1 MSEYSFI
8 DKKEF
13 RSGRGVGVMELKSF
27 TDTPIDIKTS
37 KHYDLHGI
45 KGLKMSNIIL
55 TTPEIK

>member
-1 MSEYSFI
+1 
-8 DKKEF
+8 
-13 RSGRGVGVMELKSF
+13 MELKSF